1 MEKDQ
6 KFFTYKNKPLVRC
19 KDTIYYGD
27 MNDDY
32 VIKLDLSSLEKENDL
47 NVANSV
53 IVQLVATD
61 PEVSIRKR
69 IIKTSKKNNLF
80 LALDI
85 ADIWLE
91 RALKNKTK

>member
-1 MEKDQ
+1 MEKGK
-6 KFFTYKNKPLVRC
+6 KFFMYKNKPLVRC
-19 KDTIYYGD
+19 KNTIYYGD
-27 MNDDY
+27 MNDEY
-32 VIKLDLSSLEKENDL
+32 VIKLDLSSLKEENKL

-53 IVQLVATD
+53 SVQLIATD

-91 RALKNKTK
+91 RALKNK